1 MDHFLLVADKT
12 GVTGDDESDADMWEE
27 TEVGETSVTISY
39 SRQWGEYE
47 NEDDHMNSEGYHKI
61 IWTINVNLKI
71 VQKLLYPLVE
81 SSILKEYIWRHLHF

>member
-71 VQKLLYPLVE
+71 VQKPF
-81 SSILKEYIWRHLHF
+81 IL